1 MAAAVYGGCDD
12 DGDDDVFFCVCDDIG
27 MLVAVVYGCD
37 DVGMLFMAAVM
48 MMLMARM
55 RNTAAVYGCDDVA
68 MPFMAAAKLRLILP
82 IHIQCAHAPTPLMHT
97 STSSVAF
104 HAAVYGG

>member
-55 RNTAAVYGCDDVA
+55 RVLCCCRLW
-68 MPFMAAAKLRLILP
+68 LR
-82 IHIQCAHAPTPLMHT
+82 CWY
-97 STSSVAF
+97 
-104 HAAVYGG
+104 AVYGGCQ